1 MTIDDIK
8 QSVNS
13 LWASAT
19 EGWRRLRQSSAD
31 SMTAFKTTDGS
42 SMPARNAVDGDFYIP
57 SLGWSLLGGNVF
69 EDDQRVVVRLEV
81 PGMEKDNFNIEV
93 IDNMLVVRGQK
104 RFEHESSEG
113 RYRLLQ
119 CAYGS
124 FRREISLPVPVKVD
138 KTEATYRSG
147 VLRIEL
153 PKTTPQ
159 RAQSKAKL
167 IKIE

>member
-1 MTIDDIK
+1 MKIDDIK

-19 EGWRRLRQSSAD
+19 EGWRRLRQSASD
-31 SMTAFKTTDGS
+31 SLTPFKATDGASLPAS
-42 SMPARNAVDGDFYIP
+42 SEVDDDFYLP
-57 SLGWSLLGGNVF
+57 SLGWSMLGGNVF

-81 PGMEKDNFNIEV
+81 PGMEKENFNIEV
-93 IDNMLVVRGQK
+93 IDDMLVVRGQK
-104 RFEHESSEG
+104 RFERESSEG

-124 FRREISLPVPVKVD
+124 FRREISLPVPVRVD
-138 KTEATYRSG
+138 MTEATYRNG

-153 PKTTPQ
+153 PKAPSG
-159 RAQSKAKL
+159 RARSKT
-167 IKIE
+167 IKID

>member
-1 MTIDDIK
+1 MKIDDIK

-19 EGWRRLRQSSAD
+19 EGWRRLRQSASD
-31 SMTAFKTTDGS
+31 SLTPFKETDGAS
-42 SMPARNAVDGDFYIP
+42 LPARSEVDDDFYLP
-57 SLGWSLLGGNVF
+57 SLGWSMLGGNVF

-81 PGMEKDNFNIEV
+81 PGMEKENFNIEV
-93 IDNMLVVRGQK
+93 IDDMLVVRGQK
-104 RFEHESSEG
+104 RFERESSEG

-124 FRREISLPVPVKVD
+124 FRREISLPVPVRVD
-138 KTEATYRSG
+138 KTEASYKNG

-153 PKTTPQ
+153 PKAPSA
-159 RAQSKAKL
+159 RPRSKT
-167 IKIE
+167 IKID